1 MSTQGKNTQGWD
13 DMIFEDRN
21 KAYGAYFIRKVY
33 SKNVLM
39 AGIFALFVIF
49 FGLASPTIAAFFKGN
64 DEAIKKP
71 RLKTTVSLEQPPPIN
86 PDQPP
91 PPSIP
96 PPPVK
101 TIIKF
106 LPPKVT
112 EKEVVEEEKMP
123 TVEEIKHNETG
134 SENVEG
140 TGEVV
145 FEEPVQEVVKDDGDA
160 NKIFNFVEQSAEFPG
175 GTEALY
181 KWMGRNIKYP
191 PSARRMGTEG
201 TATCKFVIE
210 PDGSISNVELLR
222 GFDGACDREA
232 MRVIGI
238 MPKWKPGKQGGRAV
252 RQAYVLPVK
261 FRLSE

>member
-1 MSTQGKNTQGWD
+1 MSNEQAPKKWED
-13 DMIFEDRN
+13 IVFEHRN
-21 KAYGAYFIRKVY
+21 KAYGAYFIRMIY
-33 SKNVLM
+33 SKHV
-39 AGIFALFVIF
+39 VIAS
-49 FGLASPTIAAFFKGN
+49 GLALLILTFVLAYPSIANLLRSDDDLA
-64 DEAIKKP
+64 KKP
-71 RLKTTVSLEQPPPIN
+71 KTVTKVSLEQPPPIT

-91 PPSIP
+91 PPDIP

-123 TVEEIKHNETG
+123 TIEEIKTHETG

-145 FEEPVQEVVKDDGDA
+145 FEEPVQEVVKDEGDN
-160 NKIFNFVEQSAEFPG
+160 NKIFNFVEQSAEFVG
-175 GTEALY
+175 GMEALS
-181 KWMGRNIKYP
+181 KWLGRNLKYP
-191 PSARRMGTEG
+191 PSARRMGLEG
-201 TATCKFVIE
+201 KVTVKFVIE
-210 PDGSISNVELLR
+210 PDGTISNVDLLK

-232 MRVIGI
+232 QRVVSV

-252 RQAYVLPVK
+252 RQAYVLPVTFK
-261 FRLSE
+261 LSE